1 MGDDRMWIRLA
12 VLGLALL
19 APGLTTPVAQAQST
33 QADLAPQKALG
44 VWNLVLSPSE
54 QERVDALELAFA
66 DPIPT
71 DEDIAASDLSDDA
84 GMLVGLVTATRRA
97 DPADPSLATYRA
109 GMEGLKTASLTVDG
123 TTMVLDFGTSQSV
136 LGYTVLD
143 ARSNRM
149 RVETSDVT
157 GAHSRAIVRLRGDG
171 QTMLFI
177 EERRGGQR
185 LGFTRPE

>member
-1 MGDDRMWIRLA
+1 MWIRLA

-19 APGLTTPVAQAQST
+19 TPVAMTSVAHAQSGPS
-33 QADLAPQKALG
+33 ALAPDKALG
-44 VWNLVLSPSE
+44 VWDLVLSPSE
-54 QERVDALELAFA
+54 QERVDALEFAFA

-71 DEDIAASDLSDDA
+71 DDAIANAGLSEDAA
-84 GMLVGLVTATRRA
+84 MLVALITATRRS
-97 DPADPSLATYRA
+97 DPNDPSLATYRA

-157 GAHSRAIVRLRGDG
+157 GEHSRAIVRFRDDG
-171 QTMLFI
+171 QSMMFI

-185 LGFTRPE
+185 LGFTRPQ